1 MNRPAAV
8 NLAMVDDRLR
18 SIDAPGTRALLER
31 WMLTFACTHT
41 RFPVDE
47 ALLLGWQ
54 WAQRCG
60 HETIATNGH
69 EPWCARPMPAT
80 AAEWSADGCVVD
92 PDTLPL
98 VLEGED
104 GELVE
109 YHVLYDTVTVEEERS
124 VYVEHSPELEPLAPH
139 PSGDVHREFDD
150 VLTYRERLMLSHLWQ
165 IGAVVGWDDPGEETL
180 TRVMVEEY
188 RGLPGPDI
196 LVRRLLIRPGAEGV
210 DVMTL
215 VLRFLAETAWL
226 MVLGRH
232 LGEVVEKPLAEVST
246 PLELGLAVEVTRQRT
261 GVGRQ
266 YANMDAYRFLE
277 EETGL
282 PAPEELRWWLVFE
295 VAQLMEDLLLGHGP
309 GEDWDEED
317 WEDEDWEDEAD
328 DPEEIHADTLR
339 HLDRLMAE
347 VPEEKEDLV
356 TSWLRDFVCDNPR
369 FSTEQAVAL
378 GWQLYERFGDMMAE
392 NPRLRGRTGD
402 LELRTEEEWT
412 VRGRRVRDDAC
423 PLYAPG
429 SHGGV
434 VAFLLSSDT
443 EVVDTLGAL
452 ISDETDSDFFH
463 HRAPTE
469 DTPEL
474 ESLHG
479 YVSDYELDL
488 LRNVT
493 RLGIRPEVVYGL
505 EPDDLALWSDEEEGQ
520 EVCYMPLVVDEDR
533 SVMRMAMDRVMNIL
547 MADLLGEFEEA
558 EFSDGR
564 FVVSSTLLEEE
575 LAVLIAARRLGLEE
589 EPVLDEAWD
598 FFFGDVPPDDVRW
611 GLVYRAAANLDH
623 LMRGYCWNSSD

>member
-41 RFPVDE
+41 RFPIDE

-54 WAQRCG
+54 WGQRCG
-60 HETIATNGH
+60 HETIATSGR

-124 VYVEHSPELEPLAPH
+124 VYVDHFPELEPLDQH
-139 PSGDVHREFDD
+139 PKADGHREFED
-150 VLTYRERLMLSHLWQ
+150 VLTVRERLMLSHLWQ
-165 IGAVVGWDDPGEETL
+165 IGAVVGWDAPEEETL
-180 TRVMVEEY
+180 TRVVAEEY
-188 RGLPGPDI
+188 RGLPGPDT
-196 LVRRLLIRPGAEGV
+196 LVRRLLIRPDTGGV

-232 LGEVVEKPLAEVST
+232 LGEVVEEPLAEVST
-246 PLELGLAVEVTRQRT
+246 PLELGLAVEVTRRRT

-277 EETGL
+277 EETGP
-282 PAPEELRWWLVFE
+282 PAPEELRWWLVYE
-295 VAQLMEDLLLGHGP
+295 VAQLMEDLLLGDGL
-309 GEDWDEED
+309 GEDWEED
-317 WEDEDWEDEAD
+317 
-328 DPEEIHADTLR
+328 DPAEVHADALR

-347 VPEEKEDLV
+347 VPEEREDLV

-369 FSTEQAVAL
+369 FATEQAVAL
-378 GWQLYERFGDMMAE
+378 GWQLYERFGDIMAE

-423 PLYAPG
+423 PLFAPG

-443 EVVDTLGAL
+443 EVVDTLGDL
-452 ISDETDSDFFH
+452 TSDETDSDFFH
-463 HRAPTE
+463 HRAPTD

-488 LRNVT
+488 LRNIT
-493 RLGIRPEVVYGL
+493 RMGVRPEMVYGL
-505 EPDDLALWSDEEEGQ
+505 EPDDLVPWSDEEEGN

-533 SVMRMAMDRVMNIL
+533 SVMRIAMDRVVNML
-547 MADLLGEFEEA
+547 MADLLGEFEDA

-564 FVVSSTLLEEE
+564 FVVSSTLVEEE
-575 LAVLIAARRLGLEE
+575 LAVLIVAHRLGLDE
-589 EPVLDEAWD
+589 EPILDEAWD
-598 FFFGDVPPDDVRW
+598 FFFGDVSPADVRW
-611 GLVYRAAANLDH
+611 GLVYLAAGNLDH
-623 LMRGYCWNSSD
+623 LMRGYRWNSSD

>member
-41 RFPVDE
+41 RFPIDE

-54 WAQRCG
+54 WGQRCG
-60 HETIATNGH
+60 HETIATSGR

-124 VYVEHSPELEPLAPH
+124 VYVDHFPELEPLDQH
-139 PSGDVHREFDD
+139 PKADGHREFED
-150 VLTYRERLMLSHLWQ
+150 VLTVRERLMLSHLWQ
-165 IGAVVGWDDPGEETL
+165 IGAVVGWDAPEEETL
-180 TRVMVEEY
+180 TRVVAEEY

-196 LVRRLLIRPGAEGV
+196 LVRRLLIRPDTGGV

-232 LGEVVEKPLAEVST
+232 LGEVVEEPLAEVST
-246 PLELGLAVEVTRQRT
+246 PLELGLAVEVTRRRT

-266 YANMDAYRFLE
+266 YANMDGYRFLE
-277 EETGL
+277 EETGP
-282 PAPEELRWWLVFE
+282 PAPEELRWWLVYE
-295 VAQLMEDLLLGHGP
+295 VAQLMEDLLLGDGL
-309 GEDWDEED
+309 GEDWEED
-317 WEDEDWEDEAD
+317 
-328 DPEEIHADTLR
+328 DPAEVHADALR

-347 VPEEKEDLV
+347 VPEEREDLV

-369 FSTEQAVAL
+369 FATEQAVAL
-378 GWQLYERFGDMMAE
+378 GWQLYERFGDIMAE

-423 PLYAPG
+423 PLFAPG

-443 EVVDTLGAL
+443 EVVDTLGDL
-452 ISDETDSDFFH
+452 TSDETDSDFFH
-463 HRAPTE
+463 HRAPTD

-488 LRNVT
+488 LRNIT
-493 RLGIRPEVVYGL
+493 RMGVRPEMVYGL
-505 EPDDLALWSDEEEGQ
+505 EPDDLVPWSDEEEGN

-533 SVMRMAMDRVMNIL
+533 SVMRIAMDRVVNML
-547 MADLLGEFEEA
+547 MADLLGEFEDA

-564 FVVSSTLLEEE
+564 FVVSSTLVEEE
-575 LAVLIAARRLGLEE
+575 LAVLIVAHRLGLDE
-589 EPVLDEAWD
+589 EPILDEAWD
-598 FFFGDVPPDDVRW
+598 FFFGDVSPADVRW
-611 GLVYRAAANLDH
+611 GLVYLAAGNLDH
-623 LMRGYCWNSSD
+623 LMRGYRWNSSD

>member
-41 RFPVDE
+41 RFPIDE

-54 WAQRCG
+54 WGQRCG
-60 HETIATNGH
+60 HETIATSGR

-124 VYVEHSPELEPLAPH
+124 VYVDHFPELEPLDQH
-139 PSGDVHREFDD
+139 PKADGHREFED
-150 VLTYRERLMLSHLWQ
+150 VLTVRERLMLSHLWQ
-165 IGAVVGWDDPGEETL
+165 IGAVVGWDAPEEETL
-180 TRVMVEEY
+180 TRVVAEEY

-196 LVRRLLIRPGAEGV
+196 LVRRLLIRPDTGGV

-232 LGEVVEKPLAEVST
+232 LGEVVEEPLAEVST
-246 PLELGLAVEVTRQRT
+246 PLELGLAVEVTRRRT

-277 EETGL
+277 EETGP
-282 PAPEELRWWLVFE
+282 PAPEELRWWLVYE
-295 VAQLMEDLLLGHGP
+295 VAQLMEDLLLGDGP
-309 GEDWDEED
+309 GEDWEED
-317 WEDEDWEDEAD
+317 
-328 DPEEIHADTLR
+328 DPAEVHADALR

-347 VPEEKEDLV
+347 VPEEREDLV

-369 FSTEQAVAL
+369 FATEQAVAL
-378 GWQLYERFGDMMAE
+378 GWQLYERFGDIMAE

-423 PLYAPG
+423 PLFAPG

-443 EVVDTLGAL
+443 EVVDTLGDL
-452 ISDETDSDFFH
+452 TSDETDSDFFH
-463 HRAPTE
+463 HRAPTD

-488 LRNVT
+488 LRNIT
-493 RLGIRPEVVYGL
+493 RMGVRPEMVYGL
-505 EPDDLALWSDEEEGQ
+505 EPDDLVPWSDEEEGN

-533 SVMRMAMDRVMNIL
+533 SVMRIAMDRVVNML
-547 MADLLGEFEEA
+547 MADLLGEFEDA

-564 FVVSSTLLEEE
+564 FVVSSTLVEEE
-575 LAVLIAARRLGLEE
+575 LAVLIVAHRLGLDE
-589 EPVLDEAWD
+589 EPILDEAWD
-598 FFFGDVPPDDVRW
+598 FFFGDVSPADVRW
-611 GLVYRAAANLDH
+611 GLVYLAAGNLDH
-623 LMRGYCWNSSD
+623 LMRGYRWNSSD